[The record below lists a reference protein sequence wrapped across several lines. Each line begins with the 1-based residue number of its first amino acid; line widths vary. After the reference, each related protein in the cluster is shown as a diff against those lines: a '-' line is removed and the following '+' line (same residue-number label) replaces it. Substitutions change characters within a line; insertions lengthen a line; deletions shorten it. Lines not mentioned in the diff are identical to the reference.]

1 MTEIVSARL
10 IPQETATVF
19 AAAQQVERFPEVL
32 PDVDSVQV
40 LEDDGAGHVVSKW
53 RGTISVGPLTRQIG
67 WTERDT
73 WDAAAQT
80 CTFELV
86 EGDMKQYSGVWTFT
100 PQEGGTMVELR
111 VRFELGIPMLGAL
124 VNRIVD
130 SIMQRNCDDLL
141 EALEKLSAM

>member
-1 MTEIVSARL
+1 
-10 IPQETATVF
+10 
-19 AAAQQVERFPEVL
+19 
-32 PDVDSVQV
+32 VDSVSI
-40 LEDDGAGHVVSKW
+40 LEDDGAGHTVSKW
-53 RGTISVGPLTRQIG
+53 NGTISVGPLTRQIG

-80 CTFELV
+80 CTFELI

-111 VRFELGIPMLGAL
+111 VRFELGIPLLGPL

-130 SIMQRNCDDLL
+130 QIMQHNCDDLL
-141 EALEKLSAM
+141 EALEQLSAADAPASAR